1 MTDYK
6 LTELIIE
13 YSDSEDER
21 ADNEPDLT
29 EYKHVSHGIR
39 FNYYVGYEITSLVGY
54 KNPKSTISKNVS
66 KFNQIPFREYPGVKN
81 PPLDPRTI
89 LITR

>member
-29 EYKHVSHGIR
+29 ECEHVSHGIR
-39 FNYYVGYEITSLVGY
+39 FTYYVGNGY
-54 KNPKSTISKNVS
+54 NIYCKVCACQKMIKNKS
-66 KFNQIPFREYPGVKN
+66 
-81 PPLDPRTI
+81 
-89 LITR
+89 